1 MTLSH
6 NPPLPE
12 IYSIPLYIQ
21 IAEGLIGQIE
31 TGELA
36 PGAQLPPERELS
48 ERLGVNRM
56 TLRRA
61 LRVLEAQGLILRRQ
75 GVGTFIAEAK
85 IDRQMNVVFRFT
97 RGMQSRGYS
106 PGARIISLEKT
117 MVDASLAR
125 ELEIPISAPIFR
137 IIRLRTINQEPV
149 LIENYAIPEK
159 RFPGLDRHDLE
170 SHSIYAI
177 MEIHYGIRIA
187 RARQSFEPILAT
199 EFEAGLLNIPIGA
212 PLMLERRLS
221 FDDQGLPVEY
231 GKDLYRGDRFRFVTE
246 AAPFDWQESSPQP
259 ESHLRNGR
267 IQSIITPSRS
277 SP

>member
-1 MTLSH
+1 MFSP
-6 NPPLPE
+6 NPPRPTVF
-12 IYSIPLYIQ
+12 SIPLYIQ

-31 TGELA
+31 TGELT
-36 PGAQLPPERELS
+36 PGTQLPPERELS
-48 ERLGVNRM
+48 EKLGVNRM

-106 PGARIISLEKT
+106 PGARIISLEKS

-125 ELEIPISAPIFR
+125 ELEVPVSSPIFR
-137 IIRLRTINQEPV
+137 IVRLRTINQEPV
-149 LIENYAIPEK
+149 LIENYAIPER
-159 RFPGLDRHDLE
+159 RFPGLDQHDLE
-170 SHSIYAI
+170 SRSIYEI
-177 MEIHYGIRIA
+177 METHYGVRIA
-187 RARQSFEPILAT
+187 RARQSFEPVLAT
-199 EFEAGLLNIPIGA
+199 EFEAELLNIPIGA

-246 AAPFDWQESSPQP
+246 AAPFDWQETSLEPDSP
-259 ESHLRNGR
+259 LRNGR
-267 IQSIITPSRS
+267 NQSIITPSRS
-277 SP
+277 SV